1 MTTIL
6 IVDDSE
12 IDRAVLKNI
21 LASFYNI
28 IEADS
33 GYAALDILNNPALK
47 IDGLIID
54 INMPGLSGF
63 EVLSLLDKSKHSGMM
78 ILLISSEAKKDNII
92 RAANFGASGFF
103 KKPYDSKQ
111 ILSKLKS
118 IFAKK
123 VLAASMLKGTVS
135 DKELKATILYAD
147 KLRRV
152 YLTYLKSEKKND
164 DPYIHVT
171 EIVHIML
178 ENYFATKAPKDLTP
192 EGIEI
197 ISRAAYFYDIGRMIV
212 SHEKFKVYS
221 QSEID
226 DIPETHT
233 IAGADFVG
241 VNSSPS
247 VAYFVKVC
255 SDICMHHHERYDGR
269 GMPHGLKSSINNIY
283 TQMCAIAI
291 EFCINFF
298 SAEEI
303 STAEFNMA
311 MNTILEDK
319 DAFRPD
325 VIELL
330 KNSQDDILACY
341 I

>member
-21 LASFYNI
+21 LASFYNV

-78 ILLISSEAKKDNII
+78 ILLISSEAK
-92 RAANFGASGFF
+92 
-103 KKPYDSKQ
+103 PYDSEQ

-164 DPYIHVT
+164 DLYIHVT

-303 STAEFNMA
+303 SAAEFNMA

-341 I
+341 T

>member
-1 MTTIL
+1 MTTLL

-21 LASFYNI
+21 LSGFYNV
-28 IEADS
+28 IEAAN
-33 GYAALDILNNPALK
+33 GYAALDILNNPAMK
-47 IDGLIID
+47 IDGLILD
-54 INMPGLSGF
+54 INMPKLSGF
-63 EVLSLLDKSKHSGMM
+63 EVLSLIDKSRHSGMV
-78 ILLISSEAKKDNII
+78 IILISSEAKKDNII
-92 RAANFGASGFF
+92 RAVNFGATGFF
-103 KKPYDSKQ
+103 KKPYDSEQ

-118 IFAKK
+118 VFAKK
-123 VLAASMLKGTVS
+123 ELASSILRGNVS
-135 DKELKATILYAD
+135 DNELRATIQYAD

-152 YLTYLKSEKKND
+152 YLTYLKSEKKTD
-164 DPYIHVT
+164 ELYIHVS

-178 ENYFATKAPKDLTP
+178 ENYFATKAPRELTP

-212 SHEKFKVYS
+212 SQERFKVFS
-221 QSEID
+221 QSDID
-226 DIPETHT
+226 NIPETHT
-233 IAGADFVG
+233 IAGADFVS
-241 VNSSPS
+241 VNSSQN

-283 TQMCAIAI
+283 TQMCSIAI

-298 SAEEI
+298 S
-303 STAEFNMA
+303 SDQVSSAEFSMA

-330 KNSQDDILACY
+330 QKSQNDILACY
-341 I
+341 T

>member
-1 MTTIL
+1 
-6 IVDDSE
+6 
-12 IDRAVLKNI
+12 
-21 LASFYNI
+21 
-28 IEADS
+28 
-33 GYAALDILNNPALK
+33 
-47 IDGLIID
+47 
-54 INMPGLSGF
+54 
-63 EVLSLLDKSKHSGMM
+63 
-78 ILLISSEAKKDNII
+78 
-92 RAANFGASGFF
+92 
-103 KKPYDSKQ
+103 
-111 ILSKLKS
+111 
-118 IFAKK
+118 
-123 VLAASMLKGTVS
+123 
-135 DKELKATILYAD
+135 
-147 KLRRV
+147 
-152 YLTYLKSEKKND
+152 
-164 DPYIHVT
+164 
-171 EIVHIML
+171 ML

-298 SAEEI
+298 PQ
-303 STAEFNMA
+303 
-311 MNTILEDK
+311 K
-319 DAFRPD
+319 
-325 VIELL
+325 
-330 KNSQDDILACY
+330 K
-341 I
+341 